1 MRISGVRNALGR
13 LPGGRHRPP
22 DKAQQAALAGEFRSD
37 FSDILNAARRLDQPS
52 RLICSSVTTRSTFS
66 VLLLMR

>member
-1 MRISGVRNALGR
+1 MRISGVRDVLNGR
-13 LPGGRHRPP
+13 KAAGIAPR
-22 DKAQQAALAGEFRSD
+22 DKPQRLARSCEFRSD
-37 FSDILNAARRLDQPS
+37 FSDILNVARRLDQPS

>member
-1 MRISGVRNALGR
+1 MPISGPATHT
-13 LPGGRHRPP
+13 GGRQRAPGKP
-22 DKAQQAALAGEFRSD
+22 EQAALAGELRSD
-37 FSDILNAARRLDQPS
+37 FSDILKVARRLDQPS